1 MKTLS
6 IFALVICSMHVVVP
20 YDAASIFQ
28 EEKSLVMYGRVTF
41 VPNFK
46 IPTAYGARLTVT
58 LQDTSLADAPAKAIV
73 RTSRKAVRFPI
84 PFTIQYSP
92 SRVSNRSSYSLSVT
106 IKNNKN
112 ELLYINNV
120 HTKVIPLGEKRTKSI
135 DVPVISVKQTSST
148 SNKKEWPELVGKKGE
163 EAVKI
168 IKKETG
174 FDNVVIVKQESPI
187 TLDYRTDRVRVF
199 VDANGIVVTAPT
211 IG

>member
-6 IFALVICSMHVVVP
+6 IFALVICSVYVVVP
-20 YDAASIFQ
+20 TIGKK
-28 EEKSLVMYGRVTF
+28 EKSLVMHGRVTF

-46 IPTAYGARLTVT
+46 IPTALGARLTVT

-73 RTSRKAVRFPI
+73 RTSRKANRFPI
-84 PFTIQYSP
+84 RFTIQYSP
-92 SRVSNRSSYSLSVT
+92 SQVSSRSSYSLSVT
-106 IKNNKN
+106 IKNKKN

-120 HTKVIPLGEKRTKSI
+120 HTKVIPLGEKRTKFI
-135 DVPVISVKQTSST
+135 DVPVISVTRTSST
-148 SNKKEWPELVGKKGE
+148 LNKKEWPELVGKKGE

-168 IKKETG
+168 IKKETEQG
-174 FDNVVIVKQESPI
+174 SPI

-199 VDANGIVVTAPT
+199 VDANGIVVTVPK

>member
-6 IFALVICSMHVVVP
+6 IFALVICSVYVVVP
-20 YDAASIFQ
+20 TIGKK
-28 EEKSLVMYGRVTF
+28 EKSLVMHGRVTF

-46 IPTAYGARLTVT
+46 IPTALGARLTVT

-73 RTSRKAVRFPI
+73 RTSRKAHRFPI
-84 PFTIQYSP
+84 RFTIQYSP
-92 SRVSNRSSYSLSVT
+92 SQVSSRSSYSLSVT
-106 IKNNKN
+106 IKNKKN

-120 HTKVIPLGEKRTKSI
+120 HTKVIPLGEKRTKFI
-135 DVPVISVKQTSST
+135 DVPVINVTRTSST
-148 SNKKEWPELVGKKGE
+148 LNKKEWPELVGKKGE

-174 FDNVVIVKQESPI
+174 FDNVLIVEQGSPI

-199 VDANGIVVTAPT
+199 VDANGIVVTVPK

>member
-6 IFALVICSMHVVVP
+6 IFALVICSVYVVVP
-20 YDAASIFQ
+20 TIGIK
-28 EEKSLVMYGRVTF
+28 EKSLVMHGRVTF

-46 IPTAYGARLTVT
+46 IPTALGARLTVT

-73 RTSRKAVRFPI
+73 RTSRKANRFPI
-84 PFTIQYSP
+84 RFTIQYSP
-92 SRVSNRSSYSLSVT
+92 SQVSSRSSYSLSVT
-106 IKNNKN
+106 IKNKKN

-120 HTKVIPLGEKRTKSI
+120 HTKVIPLGEKRTKFI
-135 DVPVISVKQTSST
+135 DVPVINVTRTSST
-148 SNKKEWPELVGKKGE
+148 LNKKEWPELVGKKGE

-174 FDNVVIVKQESPI
+174 FDNVLIVEQGSPI

-199 VDANGIVVTAPT
+199 VDANGIVVTVPK

>member
-135 DVPVISVKQTSST
+135 DVPVISVKR
-148 SNKKEWPELVGKKGE
+148 
-163 EAVKI
+163 
-168 IKKETG
+168 

-199 VDANGIVVTAPT
+199 VDANGIVVTTPT

>member
-6 IFALVICSMHVVVP
+6 IFALVICSVYVVVP
-20 YDAASIFQ
+20 TIGIK
-28 EEKSLVMYGRVTF
+28 EKSLVMHGRVTF

-46 IPTAYGARLTVT
+46 IPTALGARLTVT

-73 RTSRKAVRFPI
+73 RTSRKANRFPI
-84 PFTIQYSP
+84 RFTIQYSP
-92 SRVSNRSSYSLSVT
+92 SQVSSRSSYSLSVT
-106 IKNNKN
+106 IKNKKN

-120 HTKVIPLGEKRTKSI
+120 HTKVIPLGEKRTKFI
-135 DVPVISVKQTSST
+135 DVPVISVTRTSST
-148 SNKKEWPELVGKKGE
+148 LNKKEWPELVGKKGE

-174 FDNVVIVKQESPI
+174 FDNVLIVEQGSPI

-199 VDANGIVVTAPT
+199 VDANGIVVTVPK